1 MSSSRQTLD
10 SAVSFDAG
18 FFEVLTEKVALPDGS
33 ARDYFT
39 VRHPGAVA
47 VVPVDDRDRILMVRQ
62 HRQAV
67 DASLLE
73 LPAGKLDPGEDPEL
87 CARRELE
94 EETGH
99 TCDEL
104 VLLTRYYTSPGFT
117 DEKVWVFVG
126 KRLRRVADPPGAD
139 GGEPIS
145 IDWLDRGDALA
156 AILEGRI
163 VDGKTIV
170 GLALLQLSD
179 RTDARAGTD

>member
-1 MSSSRQTLD
+1 LD
-10 SAVSFDAG
+10 SSVSFDAG

-47 VVPVDDRDRILMVRQ
+47 VVAVDEKDRVLMVRQ

-67 DASLLE
+67 DANLLE
-73 LPAGKLDPGEDPEL
+73 LPAGKLDSGEDPEV

-94 EETGH
+94 EETGYV
-99 TCDEL
+99 CDEL
-104 VLLTRYYTSPGFT
+104 ELLVSYYTSPGFT
-117 DEKVWVFVG
+117 DERVSVFVG
-126 KRLRRVADPPGAD
+126 RALRRVAEPPGAD

-145 IDWLDRGDALA
+145 IDWLDKDEALA
-156 AILEGRI
+156 AILGGRI

-170 GLALLQLSD
+170 GLALLELSD
-179 RTDARAGTD
+179 RAGRAGTG